1 MTRAPAV
8 QPTVAEKPAS
18 IVLADVRFSYNGPA
32 HTIFEGFSLDIP
44 AATITALLG
53 PNGSGKTTLL
63 QLILGMLTPQAGDIR
78 IAARART
85 AFSRQEFGRL
95 VGLVAQD
102 DQIPFDFTVLD
113 YVLLGRAPRL
123 RLLETPTAADVAVAR
138 HALYQVGLLQL
149 QARSIQALSG
159 GERQL
164 ATVARALAQEPQ
176 ILLLDEPT
184 SHLDLSNRRRLLD
197 MMQRLCEEQ
206 KTVLFTTH
214 DPNEAA
220 AIADHV
226 VLLREG
232 QIEAT
237 GPIHE
242 TLTSEHLQATYGVNV
257 EVLQHNE
264 RPQII
269 S

>member
-1 MTRAPAV
+1 MAPAV
-8 QPTVAEKPAS
+8 TPRSVARSAPPGIALS
-18 IVLADVRFSYNGPA
+18 DVRFSYNGPGHA
-32 HTIFEGFSLDIP
+32 IFEDFSLDIP
-44 AATITALLG
+44 ATTITALLG

-63 QLILGMLTPQAGDIR
+63 HLILGMLTPQAGEIR

-85 AFSRQEFGRL
+85 TFSRQEFGRL
-95 VGLVAQD
+95 VGLVAQE
-102 DQIPFDFTVLD
+102 DQMPFDFAVLD

-123 RLLETPTAADVAVAR
+123 GLLEMPTADDVAMAQQ
-138 HALYQVGLLQL
+138 ALALVGLHPL
-149 QARSIQALSG
+149 QARSIQALSS

-197 MMQRLCEEQ
+197 MMRQLRGDQ

-226 VLLREG
+226 VLLRQG
-232 QIEAT
+232 QVEAT
-237 GPIHE
+237 GPVQE
-242 TLTSEHLQATYGVNV
+242 TLTAAHLQATYGVNV
-257 EVLQHNE
+257 EVVEHHGRL
-264 RPQII
+264 QII

>member
-1 MTRAPAV
+1 MTTAPVTEAGR
-8 QPTVAEKPAS
+8 QTGIALS
-18 IVLADVRFSYNGPA
+18 DVRFSYNGPT
-32 HTIFEGFSLDIP
+32 HTIFEGFSLEIP

-63 QLILGMLTPQAGDIR
+63 QLILGMLTPQAGVIR
-78 IAARART
+78 IGARART
-85 AFSRQEFGRL
+85 AFSRQEFGQL
-95 VGLVAQD
+95 VGLVAQE

-123 RLLETPTAADVAVAR
+123 RLLETPTAADIAVAR
-138 HALYQVGLLQL
+138 HALSLVGMLPLH
-149 QARSIQALSG
+149 ARSIQALSG

-197 MMQRLCEEQ
+197 MMRRLRQEQ

-232 QIEAT
+232 QIEAS

-242 TLTSEHLQATYGVNV
+242 TLTPEHLKATYNVSV
-257 EVLQHNE
+257 EVVEHNG
-264 RPQII
+264 RLQII

>member
-1 MTRAPAV
+1 
-8 QPTVAEKPAS
+8 
-18 IVLADVRFSYNGPA
+18 
-32 HTIFEGFSLDIP
+32 
-44 AATITALLG
+44 
-53 PNGSGKTTLL
+53 
-63 QLILGMLTPQAGDIR
+63 
-78 IAARART
+78 
-85 AFSRQEFGRL
+85 
-95 VGLVAQD
+95 
-102 DQIPFDFTVLD
+102 
-113 YVLLGRAPRL
+113 
-123 RLLETPTAADVAVAR
+123 
-138 HALYQVGLLQL
+138 LLQL

-197 MMQRLCEEQ
+197 MMQRLRQER

-226 VLLREG
+226 VLLRKG

-237 GPIHE
+237 GRARE
-242 TLTSEHLQATYGVNV
+242 TLTPEHLQATYGVNV
-257 EVLQHNE
+257 EVVEHNG